1 MPNPNPK
8 ISVKTQF
15 KKGNQLWRLAP
26 QTERMFKNGDE
37 LWAAC
42 VEYFEWCAA
51 NPLLETKAFSSEG
64 TILTEELPKMRA
76 MTLRGLSVFCGFSHT
91 KWNGWAKER
100 DDLKPTI
107 QRVEDVIYTQKF
119 EGASA
124 GLLNHAII
132 IRELG
137 LAEKSE
143 ITGKDGGPI
152 QTEDVTRDADDFA
165 RRMAGLAARAVSDG
179 DGEADPGSEGST

>member
-15 KKGNQLWRLAP
+15 KKGNQLWQLAP

-76 MTLRGLSVFCGFSHT
+76 MTLRGMSVFCGFSHT

-143 ITGKDGGPI
+143 ITGRDGGPI
-152 QTEDVTRDADDFA
+152 KLSAIDPTKMSDAA
-165 RRMAGLAARAVSDG
+165 LAELLAARVTDETPSSDG
-179 DGEADPGSEGST
+179 S

>member
-1 MPNPNPK
+1 MP
-8 ISVKTQF
+8 I
-15 KKGNQLWRLAP
+15 KKGQQLWRLAP
-26 QTERMFKNGDE
+26 RNKRMFENGDE
-37 LWAAC
+37 LWDAA
-42 VEYFEWCAA
+42 VKYFEWCVD

-76 MTLRGLSVFCGFSHT
+76 MTLRGLAVFCGFGVRQWGDWS
-91 KWNGWAKER
+91 R
-100 DDLKPTI
+100 DRLDLKETI
-107 QRVEDVIYTQKF
+107 ERIEDVIYTQKF

-179 DGEADPGSEGST
+179 TGEADPGSEGNT